1 MSGATLLR
9 FALVLLAR
17 DPDAAAGRNLVVRV
31 AGDPKTTCGCDLS
44 RRGHPKITANVDCTV
59 HNDDS

>member
-9 FALVLLAR
+9 FVLVLLPR
-17 DPDAAAGRNLVVRV
+17 DPNAVAGRSLVVRV
-31 AGDPKTTCGCDLS
+31 AGNPKTTCGCAFS
-44 RRGHPKITANVDCTV
+44 RRGHREIAANVDCAV